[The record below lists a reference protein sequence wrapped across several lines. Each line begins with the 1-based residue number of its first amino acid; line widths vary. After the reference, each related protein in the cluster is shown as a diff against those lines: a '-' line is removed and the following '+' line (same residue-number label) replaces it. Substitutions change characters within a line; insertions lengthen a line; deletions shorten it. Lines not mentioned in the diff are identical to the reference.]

1 MEAEGE
7 VNVLE
12 EMHIKPLGGGQEVGR
27 SCVMLQFK
35 GRTIMFDC
43 GTHPGKRDET
53 SLPYF
58 EEIEDP
64 ADIDIIL
71 ITHFHI
77 DHSAALPYFTE
88 KTNFRGRI
96 FMTHATKAVIKLLL
110 SDNLKLQ
117 EKPLYSEQDIKKC
130 IDKIEVIDY
139 HQSIEHRGIRFTATA
154 AGHVLGAAMFM
165 VEIDGRRVL
174 YTGDYSMEDDRHLIK
189 AELPSSLSPDVLI
202 VESTFGNTNLASSKE
217 REALFT
223 ATIENIVAVRG
234 GSCLI
239 PVFALGRAQELL
251 LILDDYW
258 ESCPH
263 LADIPVF
270 YASQV
275 ASKALRIYQTFINMM
290 NWHIRSL
297 MDVRNPFKLRH
308 ISHMKDNEF
317 DTVGPCVVMAS
328 PGMLQSGVSRRLL
341 ERWCDDERN
350 GVIIAGYTVEGT
362 LADDLLEGCT
372 EIKCVDNKIKPRRC
386 QIEHISFAA
395 HVDFQQNTSF
405 IRSVKPD
412 HIILVHGRK
421 TGMRNLK
428 KELDRDIV
436 NNWELTKNGQRVTVT
451 MPENK
456 QLVKLP
462 FRKIVTADVIGAA
475 ASQLLTTISTNDSN
489 VAEDEVNNTNK
500 VLVLPSSSLL
510 VTENFISKVVTSDEL
525 SAYTSCRLGRITQ
538 RMLVPIPLGVDFN
551 QLLGKTK
558 DDKKELLELLMPYVT
573 ELFDNV
579 VLNAGNATA
588 KKSSRNSNTRQSAKI
603 TIHNQVSI
611 SLGDNLGNAI
621 VEWVASPMADL
632 IADSLVGALLQIF
645 SVPSILRQTMN
656 GKRRKPAPSTLL
668 ESKDGDD
675 MEVDIVESKAQFK
688 LALGDRS
695 SITASA
701 PNNSV
706 KKMRTGQVDPSTK
719 IEKELV
725 DHNGPDGDRK
735 LLILKEKILQNNANK
750 KLFGSI
756 ELSHDHTKL
765 IFRGKENSKKF
776 ITVPE
781 AFVFILWND
790 QSADQHEAVV
800 QSADDK
806 FREAVL
812 KVLSNLT

>member
-1 MEAEGE
+1 MEGEGE

-27 SCVMLQFK
+27 SCVLLQFK

-71 ITHFHI
+71 VTHFHI

-202 VESTFGNTNLASSKE
+202 VESTFGNTNLASSME

-223 ATIENIVAVRG
+223 ATIENIVSVRG

-372 EIKCVDNKIKPRRC
+372 EIKCIDNKVKPRRC

-405 IRSVKPD
+405 IRNVKPD

-428 KELDRDIV
+428 KELDRDIA
-436 NNWELTKNGQRVTVT
+436 NNWELTKNGQRVSVT

-489 VAEDEVNNTNK
+489 TAIDEVNSTSK
-500 VLVLPSSSLL
+500 MLELPSSSIL

-525 SAYTSCRLGRITQ
+525 AAYTSCRLGRITQ

-558 DDKKELLELLMPYVT
+558 DDNKELLELLLPYIT

-579 VLNAGNATA
+579 VLNTGG
-588 KKSSRNSNTRQSAKI
+588 NSNSSVKKAGRSINTGQVAKI

-611 SLGDNLGNAI
+611 SLGDNLGNAV

-632 IADSLVGALLQIF
+632 IADSIVGALLQIF

-688 LALGDRS
+688 LTLGE
-695 SITASA
+695 
-701 PNNSV
+701 NNSDSNTV
-706 KKMRTGQVDPSTK
+706 KKMKTGQVDPSIK

-725 DHNGPDGDRK
+725 DHNGPDGGRK
-735 LLILKEKILQNNANK
+735 LTLLKEKILKNNANK

-756 ELSHDHTKL
+756 ELNSDLTKL
-765 IFRGKENSKKF
+765 IFRGKENSKKSVV
-776 ITVPE
+776 VPE
-781 AFVFILWND
+781 AFVFILWNEK
-790 QSADQHEAVV
+790 SVDQHEAVV

-806 FREAVL
+806 FRETVL
-812 KVLSNLT
+812 KVLGNLA